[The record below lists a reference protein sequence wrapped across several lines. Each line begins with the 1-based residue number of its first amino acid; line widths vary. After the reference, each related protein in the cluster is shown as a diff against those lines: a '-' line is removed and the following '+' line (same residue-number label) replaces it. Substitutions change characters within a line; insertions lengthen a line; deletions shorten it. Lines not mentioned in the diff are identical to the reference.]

1 MPNVF
6 ISGGTGFVGLN
17 LLQYGLTHYPDMC
30 FTVLTRNPYIFE
42 DRAPAIAN
50 HKRVKTYPG
59 DITNFK
65 FPDEHF
71 DYIIHGA
78 LDLTNLMQSGS
89 LGTAHV
95 TRLAYEQHCRTL
107 FLSSGAVY
115 QHPPQSIYG
124 WIKQRG
130 ELIMTDA
137 MKARLFTFCGDYMP
151 LDDRFAVGTFI
162 RQAKG
167 GGPISLYGG
176 HKTYRSYMHT
186 SEMAR
191 WCWEIL
197 LNGNPGRS
205 YNVGS
210 EEPVSIHD
218 LAYKVA
224 IQLGVAVTE
233 QEGPE
238 IESYYVPDTSAT
250 RAELGLSNNINLC
263 TAIRKTIEWQK
274 ASTL

>member
-1 MPNVF
+1 MPNIF
-6 ISGGTGFVGLN
+6 ITGGTGMIGLN
-17 LLQYGLTHYPDMC
+17 LLQYGLIHYPDFC
-30 FTVLTRNPYIFE
+30 FTVLTRNPYVFE

-59 DITNFK
+59 DIASFE
-65 FPDEHF
+65 FPSTHF

-78 LDLTNLMQSGS
+78 LDLNNIVTSGVD
-89 LGTAHV
+89 GTQRFAKLIEAK
-95 TRLAYEQHCRTL
+95 TARTL
-107 FLSSGAVY
+107 YLSSGAVY
-115 QHPPQSIYG
+115 QEPLTIYG
-124 WIKQRG
+124 RMKQIG
-130 ELIMTDA
+130 EETLPQA

-197 LNGNPGRS
+197 LNGNPGAS

-224 IQLGVAVTE
+224 IQLGMKVE
-233 QEGPE
+233 PQEGPE

-274 ASTL
+274 VSTL